1 MKEKQIKQVMN
12 NRASTIRKQQRNYEN
27 RRKILT
33 TPTVKSDAYRV
44 LSTLYSVSGFGNPYL
59 EFKQVEKGIFES
71 DYLKNIQLKISNASF
86 QDINGSV
93 MEIIDLKT
101 NTKVISKFLKSFKE
115 ILYID
120 KKDYENNKYKHFTK
134 NLRLEDFQY
143 DSIVSDFYPPNKYT
157 VLQEFY
163 LLAKSKTSEKEIFE
177 FQFSFYNNKIILVE
191 PIAEMYNSSHEGSDD
206 IAKLLLDFDN
216 MYFELYNVECD
227 LYNNP
232 YLNFF

>member
-33 TPTVKSDAYRV
+33 TTTVKSDAYRV

-120 KKDYENNKYKHFTK
+120 KKT
-134 NLRLEDFQY
+134 
-143 DSIVSDFYPPNKYT
+143 T
-157 VLQEFY
+157 
-163 LLAKSKTSEKEIFE
+163 
-177 FQFSFYNNKIILVE
+177 KIINTS
-191 PIAEMYNSSHEGSDD
+191 ISQK
-206 IAKLLLDFDN
+206 I
-216 MYFELYNVECD
+216 
-227 LYNNP
+227 
-232 YLNFF
+232 